1 MDAIILDSGSTD
13 SGPSKLALRKS
24 IQTNEAYEKDL
35 EDIVAACHHYRI
47 PVLIGTKFPKKKKER
62 ILNLTSVTGS
72 AGGDGSTRGVN
83 QIRDIIQSIHHRT
96 CRLQINESYQN
107 PS

>member
-24 IQTNEAYEKDL
+24 IQTDQAYEKDL

-47 PVLIGTKFPKKKKER
+47 PVLIGEK
-62 ILNLTSVTGS
+62 
-72 AGGDGSTRGVN
+72 STPRQKRN
-83 QIRDIIQSIHHRT
+83 FLI
-96 CRLQINESYQN
+96 
-107 PS
+107 